1 MWIKIVASGMLLSK
15 LFSFKLSLLNFEYL
29 TTCLLT
35 TSPNSFKY
43 TGKVFNLSTSK
54 SSTSIFKLSKPVKT
68 LTNLLMSNL
77 STTPFQ
83 AIKSLTCLLAKLGV
97 STPVTFFTY
106 F

>member
-15 LFSFKLSLLNFEYL
+15 LFSFKLSLLNFEFL

-54 SSTSIFKLSKPVKT
+54 SSTSIFKLSKPVRT
-68 LTNLLMSNL
+68 LTNLLMSSW

-83 AIKSLTCLLAKLGV
+83 AMKSLTNLAAKLGV
-97 STPVTFFTY
+97 STPVTSFDY